1 VNDDKSPTLKKQSM
15 KKLYMVSLALLLA
28 CLSFAQTANVQIIHN
43 SPTPGT
49 TSGPT
54 VDIYVND
61 ALLPELTGV
70 PYRAA
75 TAFLEVPAGADIEV
89 DIAVSPSNSAADAIA
104 TFPLGS
110 LEEGVNYT
118 VIATGVVGD
127 MDTPFDLTVNANAR
141 TEAEM
146 MGMVDLNVYHGS
158 TNAPAV
164 DVDARTVGT
173 LVPGLEYGNF
183 TDYLSVEPQT
193 YYLDVR
199 AAGNPDIV
207 ATFEADLSTLGGGAA
222 TVFASGLLGA
232 APEFGLFAALPDGTV
247 LELPAASVARLQ
259 VIHNSP
265 SPTVDIYANG
275 GLLLDDFA
283 FRTAS
288 GFIFVDAGVE
298 INIGVALDNSTSVA
312 DTLVNFP
319 VTFENGKTYVVAAD
333 GIVGDTDFPFTLH
346 VNDMGQE
353 AASDAESVAFAALH
367 GSPGAP
373 NVDVDI
379 RTVGTIIE
387 DLPYGSY
394 TGYLEAEPGLYYLDV
409 RAAGSPD
416 IVATFEADLSDLGG
430 GAATVFASGIL
441 GGDPAFGLFAALP
454 DGNVVELPSTAVAR
468 LQVIHNSPSPTVD
481 IYANG
486 GLLLDDFAFRTASG
500 FIFVDAGVEIN
511 IGVAL
516 DNSTSVA
523 DTLVNFPVTF
533 ENGKT
538 YVVAADG
545 IVGDTDFPF
554 TLHVND
560 MGQEAASDAE
570 SVAFAALHGSPGAPN
585 VDVDIRTVGTI
596 IEDLPYGSYTGYLE
610 AEPGLYYLDVRA
622 AGSPDIV
629 ATFEA
634 DLSGLGGGAAT
645 VFASGILGG
654 DPAFGLFAAL
664 PDGTVVE
671 FPATA
676 VARVQIVHN
685 SPSPTVDIYANG
697 SLLLDDFAFQTATAF
712 ETLPADVML
721 NIGVALS
728 DSESVED
735 TLVNFPV
742 MFENGETYVVFANGI
757 VGDADNPFGLAVSAM
772 GQESS
777 TDPESLQVMAFHGSP
792 GAPAVDIND
801 SGDAPFITG
810 LAYGEFTE
818 GYLDLPG
825 IQYFLEVRPAGAD
838 DLVGTFIQNLTGT
851 EGLAAV
857 VFASGIVGGNP
868 GFNLLTVLPNG
879 EVIPFTP
886 AARVQIIHNSPAA
899 AAASVDL
906 WVNNVVKIEEDLDF
920 QTATSAT
927 TYYPTRTPL
936 TIGVAP
942 ADSEEP
948 GDILFNVSEPVVFED
963 GKFNI
968 IIANG
973 IPGDADNP
981 FELVQNTEGVLFS
994 EDPDQVDVTVFH
1006 GSPGA
1011 PAVDVTARDLGA
1023 ELVSDLD
1030 YGNFSGVLPIDPGTY
1045 YLEITPGD
1053 SDALVATFESE
1064 IPEGLAG
1071 FGVTVVA
1078 SGLLGDE
1085 PPFDLIA
1092 FSPLGD
1098 AVRFTPVAQVQVI
1111 HNAADPT
1118 VDVYANGDLLL
1129 DNFSYRTATP
1139 FVDLPTRTDIDLAVA
1154 GEDSNSADD
1163 AIATFEDI
1171 RFEDGL
1177 KYIVMATGLVGNADT
1192 PFDLAV
1198 FDMAQTAAADEGVD
1212 LLLYHGATDAP
1223 DVDVTVQSTGGVLFD
1238 DVAYGDYQGYVNVP
1252 AASYQL
1258 NVTPADDNNTAVK
1271 AYEADLTG
1279 LDGGA
1284 ATVFATG
1291 FLGEADGPTA
1301 FGVWV
1306 ALPDGTTFP
1315 LGELTST
1322 REVDA
1327 AFDEF
1332 LIAPNPVRTQAMVQ
1346 FSINEPL
1353 QVTEEI
1359 RSLTGQVVY
1368 ASDLG
1373 TQVAGQHNRTV
1384 EVSALPAGMYTYNLV
1399 TPLGT
1404 ITRRLVV
1411 VK

>member
-1 VNDDKSPTLKKQSM
+1 M
-15 KKLYMVSLALLLA
+15 KKLYMVSLAMLLA

-49 TSGPT
+49 NAGPV
-54 VDIYVND
+54 VDVYVNGG
-61 ALLPELTGV
+61 LLPELTAV

-75 TAFLEVPAGADIEV
+75 TGFLEVPAGADIEV
-89 DIAVSPSNSAADAIA
+89 GVAVSPSNSVDDVIA
-104 TFPLGS
+104 TFNLGA
-110 LEEGVNYT
+110 LEDGVNYT
-118 VIATGVVGD
+118 VVATGIVGD
-127 MDTPFDLTVNANAR
+127 MNTPFDLAVNANAR
-141 TEAEM
+141 TAAEM
-146 MGMVDLNVYHGS
+146 MDMVDLNVYHGS

-183 TDYLSVEPQT
+183 TDYLSVAP
-193 YYLDVR
+193 
-199 AAGNPDIV
+199 
-207 ATFEADLSTLGGGAA
+207 AT
-222 TVFASGLLGA
+222 
-232 APEFGLFAALPDGTV
+232 
-247 LELPAASVARLQ
+247 
-259 VIHNSP
+259 
-265 SPTVDIYANG
+265 
-275 GLLLDDFA
+275 
-283 FRTAS
+283 
-288 GFIFVDAGVE
+288 
-298 INIGVALDNSTSVA
+298 
-312 DTLVNFP
+312 
-319 VTFENGKTYVVAAD
+319 
-333 GIVGDTDFPFTLH
+333 
-346 VNDMGQE
+346 
-353 AASDAESVAFAALH
+353 
-367 GSPGAP
+367 
-373 NVDVDI
+373 
-379 RTVGTIIE
+379 
-387 DLPYGSY
+387 
-394 TGYLEAEPGLYYLDV
+394 YYLDV

-416 IVATFEADLSDLGG
+416 IVATFEADLSGLGG

-454 DGNVVELPSTAVAR
+454 DGTVVELPATAVAR

-486 GLLLDDFAFRTASG
+486 GLLLDDFAFRTASE

-516 DNSTSVA
+516 DNSTSAA

-538 YVVAADG
+538 YVVAAGG
-545 IVGDTDFPF
+545 IVSDGDFPF

-560 MGQEAASDAE
+560 MGQESASDGE

-585 VDVDIRTVGTI
+585 VDIDIRTIGNI
-596 IEDLPYGSYTGYLE
+596 IGDLAYGSYTEYLE
-610 AEPGLYYLDVRA
+610 ADPGLYYLDVRA

-664 PDGTVVE
+664 PDGTVVP
-671 FPATA
+671 FPVSA
-676 VARVQIVHN
+676 VARVQIIHN
-685 SPSPTVDIYANG
+685 SPSPTVDVYANG
-697 SLLLDDFAFQTATAF
+697 SLLLDDFEFQTATPF
-712 ETLPADVML
+712 ETLPAEAMI
-721 NIGVALS
+721 NIGIALS
-728 DSESVED
+728 DSESVAD

-772 GQESS
+772 GREAS
-777 TDPESLQVMAFHGSP
+777 TDSETLQVMAFHGSP
-792 GAPAVDIND
+792 GAPAVDISD
-801 SGDAPFITG
+801 TGEAPFITD
-810 LAYGEFTE
+810 LAYGEFTD

-825 IQYFLEVRPAGAD
+825 AQYFLEVRPAGAE
-838 DLVGTFIQNLTGT
+838 DLVGTFIQNLIGT
-851 EGLAAV
+851 EGIAAV
-857 VFASGIVGGNP
+857 VFASGIVGGDP
-868 GFNLLTVLPNG
+868 GFNLLTALPNG
-879 EVIPFTP
+879 QVIEFTP

-899 AAASVDL
+899 AAANVDL
-906 WVNNVVKIEEDLDF
+906 WVNNAVKIVEDLEF

-927 TYYPTRTPL
+927 TYYPTRSPL
-936 TIGVAP
+936 TIGVAA
-942 ADSEEP
+942 ADSEIP
-948 GDILFNVSEPVVFED
+948 ADILFNVADPVVFED
-963 GKFNI
+963 GKFNVL
-968 IIANG
+968 IANG

-981 FELVQNTEGVLFS
+981 FELVLNTEAVLFS
-994 EDPDQVDVTVFH
+994 DDPEQVDVTVFH

-1023 ELVSDLD
+1023 ELVSDLA
-1030 YGNFSGVLPIDPGTY
+1030 YGAFSGVLPIDPATY
-1045 YLEITPGD
+1045 YLEITPAD

-1064 IPEGLAG
+1064 IIEDLAG
-1071 FGVTVVA
+1071 FGATVVA

-1085 PPFDLIA
+1085 PPFDLLA

-1098 AVRFTPVAQVQVI
+1098 VIRFTPVAQVQVI
-1111 HNAADPT
+1111 HNSADPT

-1129 DNFSYRTATP
+1129 DNFAYRSATP
-1139 FVDLPTRTDIDLAVA
+1139 FVDLPTRADIDLAVA
-1154 GEDSNSADD
+1154 GENSTSADE
-1163 AIATFEDI
+1163 ALAVFEDV
-1171 RFEDGL
+1171 RFEDGS
-1177 KYIVMATGLVGNADT
+1177 KYIVMATGRVGNPDT

-1198 FDMAQTAAADEGVD
+1198 FDMAQTAAAAEGVD

-1223 DVDVTVQSTGGVLFD
+1223 VVDVTVQSSGGVLFD

-1258 NVTPADDNNTAVK
+1258 NVTPGDDNSTAVK

-1279 LDGGA
+1279 LEGGA

-1291 FLGEADGPTA
+1291 LLGDTDGPTA

-1315 LGELTST
+1315 LGEVTST

-1327 AFDEF
+1327 AFDAF
-1332 LIAPNPVRTQAMVQ
+1332 LIAPNPARTQATVQ
-1346 FSINEPL
+1346 YSINEPL

-1359 RSLTGQVVY
+1359 RNFNGQVVQ
-1368 ASDLG
+1368 AGSLG
-1373 TQVAGQHNRTV
+1373 TQVAGEHNRTV
-1384 EVSALPAGMYTYNLV
+1384 DVSALPAGMYTYNLV

>member
-1 VNDDKSPTLKKQSM
+1 M

-49 TSGPT
+49 DTGPT

-89 DIAVSPSNSAADAIA
+89 DVAVSPSNSADDAIA
-104 TFPLGS
+104 TFPLGA

-127 MDTPFDLTVNANAR
+127 MDTPFDLAVNANAR

-232 APEFGLFAALPDGTV
+232 TPEFGLFAALPDGTV

-275 GLLLDDFA
+275 GLLLDNFA

-288 GFIFVDAGVE
+288 EFIFVDAGVE

-353 AASDAESVAFAALH
+353 AASDAESVAFATLH

-379 RTVGTIIE
+379 RTVGTI
-387 DLPYGSY
+387 
-394 TGYLEAEPGLYYLDV
+394 V
-409 RAAGSPD
+409 
-416 IVATFEADLSDLGG
+416 
-430 GAATVFASGIL
+430 
-441 GGDPAFGLFAALP
+441 
-454 DGNVVELPSTAVAR
+454 
-468 LQVIHNSPSPTVD
+468 
-481 IYANG
+481 
-486 GLLLDDFAFRTASG
+486 
-500 FIFVDAGVEIN
+500 
-511 IGVAL
+511 
-516 DNSTSVA
+516 
-523 DTLVNFPVTF
+523 
-533 ENGKT
+533 
-538 YVVAADG
+538 
-545 IVGDTDFPF
+545 
-554 TLHVND
+554 
-560 MGQEAASDAE
+560 
-570 SVAFAALHGSPGAPN
+570 
-585 VDVDIRTVGTI
+585 
-596 IEDLPYGSYTGYLE
+596 EDLPYGSYTGYLE

-664 PDGTVVE
+664 PDGNVVELPATAVARLQVIHNSPSPTVDVYANGGLLLDDFAFRTASEFIFVDAGVEINIGVALDNSTSVADTLVNFPVTFENGKTYVVAADGIVGDTDFPFTLHVNDMGQEAASDTETVAFAALHGSPGAPNVDIDIRTVGNIIEDLPYGSYTGYLEAEPGLYYLDVRAAGSPDIVATFEADLSGLGGGAATVFASGILGGEPAFGLFAALPDGTVVE

-676 VARVQIVHN
+676 VARVQIIHN

-697 SLLLDDFAFQTATAF
+697 SLLLDDFAFQTATPF
-712 ETLPADVML
+712 ETLPAETMI

-735 TLVNFPV
+735 TLVNIPV

-772 GQESS
+772 GQEAS
-777 TDPESLQVMAFHGSP
+777 TDPETLQVMAFHGSP

-810 LAYGEFTE
+810 LAYGAFTE
-818 GYLDLPG
+818 GYLDLAG

-857 VFASGIVGGNP
+857 VFASGIVGGDP

-906 WVNNVVKIEEDLDF
+906 WVNNAVKIEEDLDF

-942 ADSEEP
+942 ADSDEP
-948 GDILFNVSEPVVFED
+948 GDILFNVTEPVVFED

-994 EDPDQVDVTVFH
+994 EDPAQVDVTVFH

-1023 ELVSDLD
+1023 ELVSDLA
-1030 YGNFSGVLPIDPGTY
+1030 YGNFSGVLPIDPETY

-1111 HNAADPT
+1111 HNSADPT

-1129 DNFSYRTATP
+1129 NDFAYRTATP

-1154 GEDSNSADD
+1154 GENSNSADD

-1171 RFEDGL
+1171 RFNDGQ
-1177 KYIVMATGLVGNADT
+1177 KYVVMATGLVGNADT

-1212 LLLYHGATDAP
+1212 LLLYHGSTDAP
-1223 DVDVTVQSTGGVLFD
+1223 DVDVTVQSTVGVLFD

-1252 AASYQL
+1252 AATYQL

-1332 LIAPNPVRTQAMVQ
+1332 LIAPNPVRTQATVQ

>member
-1 VNDDKSPTLKKQSM
+1 VNDDKSPSLKKQSM

-49 TSGPT
+49 DTGPI

-89 DIAVSPSNSAADAIA
+89 DVAVSPSNSADDAIA
-104 TFPLGS
+104 TFPLGA

-127 MDTPFDLTVNANAR
+127 MDTPFDLAVNANAR

-232 APEFGLFAALPDGTV
+232 TPEFGLFAALPNGTV

-275 GLLLDDFA
+275 GLLLDNFA

-288 GFIFVDAGVE
+288 EFIFVDAGVE

-319 VTFENGKTYVVAAD
+319 VTFENGKAYVVAAD

-346 VNDMGQE
+346 VNDMAQE
-353 AASDAESVAFAALH
+353 AASDTESVAFAALH

-373 NVDVDI
+373 NVDIDI
-379 RTVGTIIE
+379 RTVG
-387 DLPYGSY
+387 
-394 TGYLEAEPGLYYLDV
+394 
-409 RAAGSPD
+409 
-416 IVATFEADLSDLGG
+416 
-430 GAATVFASGIL
+430 
-441 GGDPAFGLFAALP
+441 
-454 DGNVVELPSTAVAR
+454 N
-468 LQVIHNSPSPTVD
+468 
-481 IYANG
+481 
-486 GLLLDDFAFRTASG
+486 
-500 FIFVDAGVEIN
+500 
-511 IGVAL
+511 
-516 DNSTSVA
+516 
-523 DTLVNFPVTF
+523 
-533 ENGKT
+533 
-538 YVVAADG
+538 
-545 IVGDTDFPF
+545 
-554 TLHVND
+554 
-560 MGQEAASDAE
+560 
-570 SVAFAALHGSPGAPN
+570 
-585 VDVDIRTVGTI
+585 I

-676 VARVQIVHN
+676 VARVQIIHN

-697 SLLLDDFAFQTATAF
+697 SLLLDDFAFQTATPF
-712 ETLPADVML
+712 ETLPAETMI

-772 GQESS
+772 GQEAS
-777 TDPESLQVMAFHGSP
+777 TDPETLQVMAFHGSP

-801 SGDAPFITG
+801 SGEDPFITG
-810 LAYGEFTE
+810 LAYGAFTE

-857 VFASGIVGGNP
+857 VFASGIVGGDP

-906 WVNNVVKIEEDLDF
+906 WVNNAVKIEEDLDF

-948 GDILFNVSEPVVFED
+948 GDILFNVTEPVVFED

-1023 ELVSDLD
+1023 ELVSDLA
-1030 YGNFSGVLPIDPGTY
+1030 YGNFSGVLPIDPETY

-1111 HNAADPT
+1111 HNSADPT

-1129 DNFSYRTATP
+1129 NDFAFRTATP

-1154 GEDSNSADD
+1154 GENSNSADD

-1171 RFEDGL
+1171 RFNDGQ
-1177 KYIVMATGLVGNADT
+1177 KYVVMATGLVGNADT

-1212 LLLYHGATDAP
+1212 LLLYHGSTDAP

-1252 AASYQL
+1252 AATYQL

-1332 LIAPNPVRTQAMVQ
+1332 LIAPNPVRTQATVQ

>member
-1 VNDDKSPTLKKQSM
+1 LFWVNDDKSPTLKKQSM
-15 KKLYMVSLALLLA
+15 KKLYMVSLAMLLA

-49 TSGPT
+49 NTGPT

-70 PYRAA
+70 PYWAA

-89 DIAVSPSNSAADAIA
+89 DVAVSPSNSADDAIA
-104 TFPLGS
+104 TFPLGA

-118 VIATGVVGD
+118 VIATGVVGN
-127 MDTPFDLTVNANAR
+127 MDTPFDLAVNANAR

-173 LVPGLEYGNF
+173 LIPGLEYGNY

-232 APEFGLFAALPDGTV
+232 TPEFGLFAALPDGTV

-265 SPTVDIYANG
+265 SPTVDVYANG

-288 GFIFVDAGVE
+288 EFIFVDAGVE

-353 AASDAESVAFAALH
+353 AASDVESVAFAALH

-379 RTVGTIIE
+379 RTVGNIIE

-394 TGYLEAEPGLYYLDV
+394 TD
-409 RAAGSPD
+409 
-416 IVATFEADLSDLGG
+416 
-430 GAATVFASGIL
+430 
-441 GGDPAFGLFAALP
+441 
-454 DGNVVELPSTAVAR
+454 
-468 LQVIHNSPSPTVD
+468 
-481 IYANG
+481 
-486 GLLLDDFAFRTASG
+486 
-500 FIFVDAGVEIN
+500 
-511 IGVAL
+511 
-516 DNSTSVA
+516 
-523 DTLVNFPVTF
+523 
-533 ENGKT
+533 
-538 YVVAADG
+538 
-545 IVGDTDFPF
+545 
-554 TLHVND
+554 
-560 MGQEAASDAE
+560 
-570 SVAFAALHGSPGAPN
+570 
-585 VDVDIRTVGTI
+585 
-596 IEDLPYGSYTGYLE
+596 YLE

-676 VARVQIVHN
+676 VARVQIIHN

-697 SLLLDDFAFQTATAF
+697 SLLLDDFAFQTATPF
-712 ETLPADVML
+712 ETLPAETMI

-772 GQESS
+772 GQEAS
-777 TDPESLQVMAFHGSP
+777 TDPETLQVMAFHGSP

-810 LAYGEFTE
+810 LSYGAFTD

-857 VFASGIVGGNP
+857 VFASGIVGGDP
-868 GFNLLTVLPNG
+868 GFNLLTVLPDG
-879 EVIPFTP
+879 SVIPFTP

-906 WVNNVVKIEEDLDF
+906 WVNNAVKIEEDLDF

-927 TYYPTRTPL
+927 TFYPTRTPL

-948 GDILFNVSEPVVFED
+948 GDILFNVTEPVVFED

-994 EDPDQVDVTVFH
+994 EDPDQIDVTVFH

-1023 ELVSDLD
+1023 ELVSDLA
-1030 YGNFSGVLPIDPGTY
+1030 YGNFSGVLPIDPETY

-1111 HNAADPT
+1111 HNSADPT

-1129 DNFSYRTATP
+1129 NDFAYRTATP

-1154 GEDSNSADD
+1154 GENSNSADD

-1171 RFEDGL
+1171 RFNDGQ
-1177 KYIVMATGLVGNADT
+1177 KYVVMATGLVGNADT

-1212 LLLYHGATDAP
+1212 LLLYHGSTDAP
-1223 DVDVTVQSTGGVLFD
+1223 EVDVTVQSTGGILFD

-1258 NVTPADDNNTAVK
+1258 NVTPADDNSTAVK

-1279 LDGGA
+1279 LEGGA

-1291 FLGEADGPTA
+1291 FLGEAEGPTA

-1306 ALPDGTTFP
+1306 ALADGTTFP

-1332 LIAPNPVRTQAMVQ
+1332 LIAPNPVRTQATVQ

>member
-1 VNDDKSPTLKKQSM
+1 M
-15 KKLYMVSLALLLA
+15 ASLAMLLA

-49 TSGPT
+49 NAGPV
-54 VDIYVND
+54 VDIYVNG

-75 TAFLEVPAGADIEV
+75 TAFLPVPANADIEV
-89 DIAVSPSNSAADAIA
+89 GVAVSPSNSVDDAIA
-104 TFPLGS
+104 NFSLGQ
-110 LEEGVNYT
+110 LGEDVNYT
-118 VIATGVVGD
+118 IVATGVVGD
-127 MDTPFDLTVNANAR
+127 MDTPFDLAVNANAR
-141 TEAEM
+141 TSAAM
-146 MGMVDLNVYHGS
+146 MDMVDLNVYHGS

-173 LVPGLEYGNF
+173 LVPGLEYGNY
-183 TDYLSVEPQT
+183 TDYLSVAPAT

-207 ATFEADLSTLGGGAA
+207 ATFEADLNGLAGGAA

-232 APEFGLFAALPDGTV
+232 APEFGLFAALPNGAV
-247 LELPAASVARLQ
+247 IELPAASVARLQ

-288 GFIFVDAGVE
+288 EFIFVDADVE
-298 INIGVALDNSTSVA
+298 INIGVALDNSGSVA

-319 VTFENGKTYVVAAD
+319 VTFENGKTYVVAAG
-333 GIVGDTDFPFTLH
+333 GIVGDDDFPFTLH

-353 AASDAESVAFAALH
+353 AASDEESVAFAALH

-373 NVDVDI
+373 NVDIDI

-394 TGYLEAEPGLYYLDV
+394 TEEYLEA
-409 RAAGSPD
+409 A
-416 IVATFEADLSDLGG
+416 
-430 GAATVFASGIL
+430 
-441 GGDPAFGLFAALP
+441 
-454 DGNVVELPSTAVAR
+454 
-468 LQVIHNSPSPTVD
+468 
-481 IYANG
+481 
-486 GLLLDDFAFRTASG
+486 
-500 FIFVDAGVEIN
+500 
-511 IGVAL
+511 
-516 DNSTSVA
+516 
-523 DTLVNFPVTF
+523 
-533 ENGKT
+533 
-538 YVVAADG
+538 
-545 IVGDTDFPF
+545 
-554 TLHVND
+554 
-560 MGQEAASDAE
+560 
-570 SVAFAALHGSPGAPN
+570 
-585 VDVDIRTVGTI
+585 
-596 IEDLPYGSYTGYLE
+596 
-610 AEPGLYYLDVRA
+610 PGLYYLDVRA

-664 PDGTVVE
+664 PDGTVVP
-671 FPATA
+671 FPVSP
-676 VARVQIVHN
+676 VARVQIIHN

-697 SLLLDDFAFQTATAF
+697 GLLLDDFEFQTATPF
-712 ETLPADVML
+712 ETLPAEAMI

-742 MFENGETYVVFANGI
+742 LFENGETYVVFANGI

-772 GQESS
+772 GREAS
-777 TDPESLQVMAFHGSP
+777 TDAETLQVMAFHGSP

-801 SGDAPFITG
+801 VGEDPIITG
-810 LAYGEFTE
+810 LAYGEFTD

-825 IQYFLEVRPAGAD
+825 AQYFLEVRPSGAE

-851 EGLAAV
+851 EGVAAV
-857 VFASGIVGGNP
+857 VFASGIVGGDP

-879 EVIPFTP
+879 AVVPFTP

-906 WVNNVVKIEEDLDF
+906 WVNNAVKIEEDLDF
-920 QTATSAT
+920 QAATSAS
-927 TYYPTRTPL
+927 TYYPTRSPL

-948 GDILFNVSEPVVFED
+948 DDILFNVADPVVFED
-963 GKFNI
+963 GKFNV

-973 IPGDADNP
+973 IPGDADTP
-981 FELVQNTEGVLFS
+981 FELVQNTEAVLFS
-994 EDPDQVDVTVFH
+994 DDPAQVDVTVFH

-1011 PAVDVTARDLGA
+1011 PAVDVTAREVGA
-1023 ELVSDLD
+1023 ELVSDLP
-1030 YGNFSGVLPIDPGTY
+1030 YGEFSGVLPIDPATY
-1045 YLEITPGD
+1045 YLEITPAD
-1053 SDALVATFESE
+1053 SDNLVATFESE
-1064 IPEGLAG
+1064 IIEDLAG
-1071 FGVTVVA
+1071 LGVTVVA

-1092 FSPLGD
+1092 YTPFGAS
-1098 AVRFTPVAQVQVI
+1098 VRFTPVAQVQVI
-1111 HNAADPT
+1111 HNSAEPT

-1129 DNFSYRTATP
+1129 DNFEYRTATP
-1139 FVDLPTRTDIDLAVA
+1139 FVDLPTRADIDLAVA
-1154 GEDSNSADD
+1154 GENSTSADD
-1163 AIATFEDI
+1163 AIETFEDV
-1171 RFEDGL
+1171 RFSDGQ
-1177 KYIVMATGLVGNADT
+1177 KYVVMATGLVGNADT

-1198 FDMAQTAAADEGVD
+1198 FDMAQTAAAAGGVD
-1212 LLLYHGATDAP
+1212 LLLYHGSTDAP
-1223 DVDVTVQSTGGVLFD
+1223 AVDVTVQSTGGILFD
-1238 DVAYGDYQGYVNVP
+1238 DAAYGDYQGYVNVP
-1252 AASYQL
+1252 AAAYQL
-1258 NVTPADDNNTAVK
+1258 NVTPADDNSTAVK

-1279 LDGGA
+1279 LEGGA

-1291 FLGEADGPTA
+1291 FLGEADGSTA

-1332 LIAPNPVRTQAMVQ
+1332 LIAPNPARTEANIQ
-1346 FSINEPL
+1346 FNINEPL

-1359 RSLTGQVVY
+1359 RSLTGQVIQ

-1384 EVSALPAGMYTYNLV
+1384 NVNALPAGMYTYNLV

>member
-1 VNDDKSPTLKKQSM
+1 M
-15 KKLYMVSLALLLA
+15 KKLYMGSLAMLLA

-49 TSGPT
+49 ASGPV

-61 ALLPELTGV
+61 ALLPELTAV
-70 PYRAA
+70 SYRAA
-75 TAFLEVPAGADIEV
+75 TEFLEVPAGVDIEV
-89 DIAVSPSNSAADAIA
+89 DVAVSPSNSADEAIA
-104 TFPLGS
+104 TFPLGA
-110 LEEGVNYT
+110 LADGVNYT

-127 MDTPFDLTVNANAR
+127 MDTPFDLAVNANAR
-141 TEAEM
+141 TAAEM
-146 MGMVDLNVYHGS
+146 AGMVDFNVYHGS

-173 LVPGLEYGNF
+173 LVPGLAYGNY
-183 TDYLSVEPQT
+183 TDYLSVAPGN

-199 AAGNPDIV
+199 AAGSPDIV
-207 ATFEADLSTLGGGAA
+207 ATFQADLSGLGGGAA
-222 TVFASGLLGA
+222 TVFASGILGGD
-232 APEFGLFAALPDGTV
+232 PGFGLFAALPDGTV
-247 LELPAASVARLQ
+247 AEFPVSPVARVQ
-259 VIHNSP
+259 IIHNSP

-275 GLLLDDFA
+275 GLLLDDLA

-288 GFIFVDAGVE
+288 EFIFVDAGVE
-298 INIGVALDNSTSVA
+298 INIGVALDNSTSVT

-319 VTFENGKTYVVAAD
+319 VVFENGKTYVVAAD
-333 GIVGDTDFPFTLH
+333 GIVGDDDFPFTLH

-353 AASDAESVAFAALH
+353 AASDEESVAFAALH

-387 DLPYGSY
+387 NLPYGSY
-394 TGYLEAEPGLYYLDV
+394 TGYLEAD
-409 RAAGSPD
+409 
-416 IVATFEADLSDLGG
+416 
-430 GAATVFASGIL
+430 
-441 GGDPAFGLFAALP
+441 
-454 DGNVVELPSTAVAR
+454 
-468 LQVIHNSPSPTVD
+468 
-481 IYANG
+481 
-486 GLLLDDFAFRTASG
+486 
-500 FIFVDAGVEIN
+500 
-511 IGVAL
+511 
-516 DNSTSVA
+516 
-523 DTLVNFPVTF
+523 
-533 ENGKT
+533 
-538 YVVAADG
+538 
-545 IVGDTDFPF
+545 
-554 TLHVND
+554 
-560 MGQEAASDAE
+560 
-570 SVAFAALHGSPGAPN
+570 
-585 VDVDIRTVGTI
+585 
-596 IEDLPYGSYTGYLE
+596 
-610 AEPGLYYLDVRA
+610 PGLYYLDVRA

-654 DPAFGLFAAL
+654 DPGFGLFAALPDGTVAEFPVTPVARVQIIHNSPSPTVDIYANGGLLLDDLAFRTASEFIFVDAGVEINIGVALDNSTSVTDTLVNFPVVFENGKTYVVAADGVVGDDDFPFTLHVNDMGQEAASDEESVAFAALHGSPGAPNVDIDIRTVGTIIENLPYGSYTEYLEADPGLYYLDVRAAGSPDIVATFQADLSGLGGGAATVFASGILGGDPGFGLFAAL

-671 FPATA
+671 FPVSP
-676 VARVQIVHN
+676 VARVQIIHN
-685 SPSPTVDIYANG
+685 SPSPTVDVYANG
-697 SLLLDDFAFQTATAF
+697 ALLLDDFEFQTATPF
-712 ETLPADVML
+712 ETLPAEAMI
-721 NIGVALS
+721 NIGIALS

-742 MFENGETYVVFANGI
+742 MFDNGATYVVFANGI
-757 VGDADNPFGLAVSAM
+757 VGDSDNPFGLAVSAM
-772 GQESS
+772 GLEAS

-801 SGDAPFITG
+801 TGEAPFITG
-810 LAYGEFTE
+810 LAYGEFTD

-825 IQYFLEVRPAGAD
+825 AEYFLEVRPSGAN
-838 DLVGTFIQNLTGT
+838 DLVGTFIQNLIGT
-851 EGLAAV
+851 EGLSAV
-857 VFASGIVGGNP
+857 VFASGIVGGDP
-868 GFNLLTVLPNG
+868 GFNLLTALPTG
-879 EVIPFTP
+879 DVISFTP
-886 AARVQIIHNSPAA
+886 ASRVQIIHNSPAA
-899 AAASVDL
+899 AAASIDL
-906 WVNNVVKIEEDLDF
+906 WVNNAVKIEEDLDF

-942 ADSEEP
+942 ADSEAP
-948 GDILFNVSEPVVFED
+948 GDILFNVADPVVFED

-968 IIANG
+968 IVANG

-994 EDPDQVDVTVFH
+994 ADPEQVDVTVFH

-1011 PAVDVTARDLGA
+1011 PAVDVTAREVGA
-1023 ELVSDLD
+1023 ELISDLA
-1030 YGNFSGVLPIDPGTY
+1030 YGTFSGVLPIDPATY
-1045 YLEITPGD
+1045 YLEITPAD
-1053 SDALVATFESE
+1053 SEALVATFESE
-1064 IPEGLAG
+1064 ISEDLAG
-1071 FGVTVVA
+1071 FGATVVA
-1078 SGLLGDE
+1078 SGLLGEE

-1098 AVRFTPVAQVQVI
+1098 VVRFTPVAQVQVI
-1111 HNAADPT
+1111 HNSADPT
-1118 VDVYANGDLLL
+1118 VDVYANEVLLVN
-1129 DNFSYRTATP
+1129 DFAYRTATP
-1139 FVDLPTRTDIDLAVA
+1139 FVDLPTRADIDLAIA
-1154 GEDSNSADD
+1154 GENSTSAND
-1163 AIATFEDI
+1163 AIATFEDV
-1171 RFEDGL
+1171 RFNDGQ

-1192 PFDLAV
+1192 PFDLSV
-1198 FDMAQTAAADEGVD
+1198 FDMAQTAAAVDGVD
-1212 LLLYHGATDAP
+1212 LLLYHGSTDAP
-1223 DVDVTVQSTGGVLFD
+1223 TVDVTVQATGGVLFD

-1258 NVTPADDNNTAVK
+1258 NVTPAADNNVAVK

-1279 LDGGA
+1279 LEGGA

-1301 FGVWV
+1301 FGVWA
-1306 ALPDGTTFP
+1306 ALADGTTFP
-1315 LGELTST
+1315 LGEVTTT

-1332 LIAPNPVRTQAMVQ
+1332 LIAPNPARVQ
-1346 FSINEPL
+1346 VTVQYNINEPL

-1359 RSLTGQVVY
+1359 RSFTGQVVQ

-1373 TQVAGQHNRTV
+1373 IQVAGQHNHTV
-1384 EVSALPAGMYTYNLV
+1384 RVSDLPAGMYTYNLV

-1411 VK
+1411 TR